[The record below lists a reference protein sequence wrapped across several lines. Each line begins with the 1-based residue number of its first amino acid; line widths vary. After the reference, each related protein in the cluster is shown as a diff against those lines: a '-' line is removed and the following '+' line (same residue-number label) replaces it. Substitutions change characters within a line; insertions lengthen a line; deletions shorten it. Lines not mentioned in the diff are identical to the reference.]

1 MKEFFSFLAGIM
13 VGAVVA
19 LLFAPM
25 TGEDLRRQIQEEADA
40 ELKKVD
46 AEWKKLLDQM
56 NKTVEETQAELKAFI
71 EKTQSGVSVDGEEE
85 AAKEAA

>member
-1 MKEFFSFLAGIM
+1 MKEFFSFLSGVL

-46 AEWKKLLDQM
+46 AEWQKVLTQI
-56 NKTVEETQAELKAFI
+56 NKTVEDTQAELKAYI
-71 EKTQSGVSVDGEEE
+71 EKAQSEPMGKDGEK
-85 AAKEAA
+85 ATA